1 MDSYCYSLIG
11 ACVCVCV
18 WSAIENNEINLNR
31 IITRMCEVFVFV
43 CMFMLSDWWILSFN
57 LKLRL
62 RIRLQTD
69 MMLYT
74 HWINQKYE
82 HQMKKKE
89 GERRLKKK
97 LPKNEREKKKI
108 RKYRQ
113 RIVKTHQRMCW
124 TLQRMSTYYT
134 THSIFTMYN
143 FNL

>member
-82 HQMKKKE
+82 HQMKKKK
-89 GERRLKKK
+89 RRTEIEEKIAKKR
-97 LPKNEREKKKI
+97 EREKKNKKI
-108 RKYRQ
+108 SAKNRENSS
-113 RIVKTHQRMCW
+113 THVLN
-124 TLQRMSTYYT
+124 TSKNEYILYY
-134 THSIFTMYN
+134 SLNIYN
-143 FNL
+143 V